1 MKTSMIGNIS
11 VQQTPPKAMW
21 QINANRQDYSRLKNN
36 WLFDDKKKRYGNT
49 QKVDYLWIHETTRV
63 MRAAFCQQYQ
73 LLEAL
78 TIIQAFE
85 CEKKNDN
92 KMRARSS
99 DSKD

>member
-1 MKTSMIGNIS
+1 ML
-11 VQQTPPKAMW
+11 AH
-21 QINANRQDYSRLKNN
+21 L
-36 WLFDDKKKRYGNT
+36 KRYGNT

-85 CEKKNDN
+85 CEKKE
-92 KMRARSS
+92 R
-99 DSKD
+99 

>member
-1 MKTSMIGNIS
+1 M
-11 VQQTPPKAMW
+11 A
-21 QINANRQDYSRLKNN
+21 
-36 WLFDDKKKRYGNT
+36 DKKKRYGNT
-49 QKVDYLWIHETTRV
+49 QKVDYLWIHETTRA
-63 MRAAFCQQYQ
+63 MRAAFCQHYQ

-99 DSKD
+99 DRKDQLQLSQPKYLAINSKH